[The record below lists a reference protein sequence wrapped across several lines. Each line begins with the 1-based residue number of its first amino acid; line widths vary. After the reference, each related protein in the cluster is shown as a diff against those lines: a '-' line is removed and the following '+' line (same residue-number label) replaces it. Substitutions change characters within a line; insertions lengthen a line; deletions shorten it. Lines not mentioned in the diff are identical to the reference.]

1 MSVLNPNRQR
11 GGFQWYVVVTNT
23 NQERLVKAQ
32 LTRLG
37 FDAYL
42 PMVPP
47 PARARIRNGI
57 APGPRPMIP
66 GYLFVCADTA
76 SPGWRDILSAMGVRQ
91 VISRGAGDKMRPMP
105 VPGRLIEEI
114 QCREVNGLVILPP
127 PGVPL
132 PEAKHR
138 RGDKLVYRGPTAD
151 YEVIFQEMVDG
162 DRAKVIFKLLGVD
175 SLQVIA
181 LPSD

>member
-11 GGFQWYVVVTNT
+11 GGFQWYVVVANT

-47 PARARIRNGI
+47 PAKARVRNGVV
-57 APGPRPMIP
+57 PGPRPMIP
-66 GYLFVCADTA
+66 GYLFVCADTG
-76 SPGWRDILSAMGVRQ
+76 SPRWRDILSAMGVRQ
-91 VISRGAGDKMRPMP
+91 VISRGVGDAMRPVP
-105 VPGRLIEEI
+105 IPGRLIDEL
-114 QCREVNGLVILPP
+114 QSREVNGLVILPP
-127 PGVPL
+127 PGAPA
-132 PEAKHR
+132 PEPRHR
-138 RGDKLVYRGPTAD
+138 RGDKLVYRGPSAD

-181 LPSD
+181 LPSN